1 MVLDYTATS
10 KVTTMIME
18 PKKDEPRL
26 DEEVWQAWIKKN
38 EGQDRLRF
46 ARRMRVLALVIA
58 IGGLAALL
66 WRFA

>member
-1 MVLDYTATS
+1 
-10 KVTTMIME
+10 ME

-46 ARRMRVLALVIA
+46 ARRLRVLALVIA
-58 IGGLAALL
+58 IAGLAALL